1 MQFRKAMTA
10 FLALLLT
17 SICVMAQSSTDK
29 QGTSGDPISGSYKGI
44 AKSEA
49 LGDIPITVDITNTNG
64 KLKGK
69 IGIPQ
74 GDATITDGTYADGKV
89 TLKLDAGG
97 NEGTV
102 TAQLKGGKI
111 VGDWAVAGQT
121 GTLELTKTEMAA
133 AGSTPT
139 TPPAAAGSTP
149 TTPPAAA
156 SKPAAAGDPISGEWD
171 ATADAQGTEIPF
183 TLKLAFAGGKVTG
196 ESSSAMGTAA
206 LSEGTFASDKLSF
219 TLEIPQGKLTF
230 TGTVKDGK
238 IAGEYEMAGMGSGKW
253 QAKKK

>member
-1 MQFRKAMTA
+1 MQFRKAMTI

-17 SICVMAQSSTDK
+17 SICVMAQSGADK
-29 QGTSGDPISGSYKGI
+29 QGTSGDPVSGSYKGI

-49 LGDIPITVDITNTNG
+49 LGDIPITVDIKNNNG
-64 KLKGK
+64 KLSGK

-89 TLKLDAGG
+89 TLKFDAGG

-102 TAQLKGGKI
+102 TAQIKGGKI

-121 GTLELTKTEMAA
+121 GTLELTRAEATVAA
-133 AGSTPT
+133 
-139 TPPAAAGSTP
+139 PATSAP
-149 TTPPAAA
+149 VA
-156 SKPAAAGDPISGEWD
+156 SKPAAAGDPVTGEWD
-171 ATADAQGTEIPF
+171 ATADAQGTDIPF
-183 TLKLAFAGGKVTG
+183 TLKLTNAAGKVTG

-206 LSEGTFASDKLSF
+206 LSEGKFDGGKLSF

-230 TGTVKDGK
+230 TGTLKDGK
-238 IAGEYEMAGMGSGKW
+238 IAGDYEMAGMGSGKW

>member
-1 MQFRKAMTA
+1 MQFRKAMTT

-17 SICVMAQSSTDK
+17 SICVTAQSSTDK
-29 QGTSGDPISGSYKGI
+29 QGTSGDPVSGSYKGI

-49 LGDIPITVDITNTNG
+49 LGDIPITVDIKNNNG
-64 KLKGK
+64 KLSGK

-89 TLKLDAGG
+89 TLKFDAGG

-111 VGDWAVAGQT
+111 VGDWSVAGQT
-121 GTLELTKTEMAA
+121 GTLELSRAEAA
-133 AGSTPT
+133 AAAPSKPAPATPAPST
-139 TPPAAAGSTP
+139 
-149 TTPPAAA
+149 
-156 SKPAAAGDPISGEWD
+156 PAAAGDPVSGEWD
-171 ATADAQGTEIPF
+171 ATADAQGAEIPF
-183 TLKLAFAGGKVTG
+183 TLKLTNASGKVTG
-196 ESSSAMGTAA
+196 ESSSAMGTAP
-206 LSEGTFASDKLSF
+206 LSEGKFDDGKLSF

-230 TGTVKDGK
+230 TGTLKDGK
-238 IAGEYEMAGMGSGKW
+238 IAGDYEMAGMGSGKW

>member
-1 MQFRKAMTA
+1 MQFRKVVTA
-10 FLALLLT
+10 VTALFLL
-17 SICVMAQSSTDK
+17 SIGAMAQSSSDK
-29 QGTSGDPISGSYKGI
+29 QGSSGDPVSGSYKGI
-44 AKSEA
+44 AKSQE
-49 LGDIPITVDITNTNG
+49 LGDIPITVDIKNTNG
-64 KLKGK
+64 KLSGK

-89 TLKLDAGG
+89 TLKFDAGG

-121 GTLELTKTEMAA
+121 GTLELTKSEMAA
-133 AGSTPT
+133 ATPAAPA
-139 TPPAAAGSTP
+139 TPPAS
-149 TTPPAAA
+149 A

-171 ATADAQGTEIPF
+171 ASADAQGTEVPF
-183 TLKLAFAGGKVTG
+183 TLKLAFAAGKVTG

-206 LSEGTFASDKLSF
+206 LSEGTFANDKLSF

-238 IAGEYEMAGMGSGKW
+238 ITGDFDFPGMGAGKW

>member
-29 QGTSGDPISGSYKGI
+29 QGTSGDPVSGSYKGI

-49 LGDIPITVDITNTNG
+49 LGDIPITVDIKYDNG
-64 KLKGK
+64 KLSGK

-74 GDATITDGTYADGKV
+74 GDAAITGGTYADGKV
-89 TLKLDAGG
+89 TIKFDAGG

-111 VGDWAVAGQT
+111 VGDWSVAGQT
-121 GTLELTKTEMAA
+121 GTLELTKAEGGAA
-133 AGSTPT
+133 TTPAA
-139 TPPAAAGSTP
+139 PPAA
-149 TTPPAAA
+149 PPAA
-156 SKPAAAGDPISGEWD
+156 SKPAAGGDPISGEWD
-171 ATADAQGTEIPF
+171 ATADAQGTEVPF
-183 TLKLAFAGGKVTG
+183 TLKLTFAGGKVTG
-196 ESSSAMGTAA
+196 ESSSAMGTAP

-230 TGTVKDGK
+230 TGTLKDGK
-238 IAGEYEMAGMGSGKW
+238 ITGDFEMAGMGGGKW

>member
-1 MQFRKAMTA
+1 MQFRKAMTT

-17 SICVMAQSSTDK
+17 SICVMAQGSTDK
-29 QGTSGDPISGSYKGI
+29 QGTSGDPVSGSYKGI

-49 LGDIPITVDITNTNG
+49 LGDIPITVDIKNNNG
-64 KLKGK
+64 KLSGK

-89 TLKLDAGG
+89 TLKFDAGG

-111 VGDWAVAGQT
+111 VGDWSVAGQT
-121 GTLELTKTEMAA
+121 GTLELSRAEAA
-133 AGSTPT
+133 AAAPSKPAPATPAPSTPT
-139 TPPAAAGSTP
+139 P
-149 TTPPAAA
+149 
-156 SKPAAAGDPISGEWD
+156 SKPAAAGDPVSGEWD

-183 TLKLAFAGGKVTG
+183 TLKLTNASGKVTG
-196 ESSSAMGTAA
+196 ESSSAMGTAP
-206 LSEGTFASDKLSF
+206 LSEGKFDDGKLSF

-230 TGTVKDGK
+230 TGTLKDGK
-238 IAGEYEMAGMGSGKW
+238 IAGDYEMAGMGSGKW